1 MACKMSTGY
10 ALLVLVLLSACV
22 DVALAARC
30 VPCAMRCS
38 ARAAR
43 APPALLPRASL
54 TPAACCLLPLIRSRS
69 GVPVDGGISS
79 SRELTKYKYKYK
91 KQPGAPCRDDR
102 VPQRTH

>member
-1 MACKMSTGY
+1 VRH
-10 ALLVLVLLSACV
+10 ALLSPGR
-22 DVALAARC
+22 AR
-30 VPCAMRCS
+30 VS
-38 ARAAR
+38 
-43 APPALLPRASL
+43 PALLPRARALPRPFRASL